1 MATNTEN
8 VSLLDISFNVS
19 EGMDGLDALIAK
31 SNELAE
37 KKKQL
42 MQAMKE
48 EQKSL
53 SVVARAYKDGSV
65 SQEEYKEAVS
75 NTAKSQV
82 DLKKQL
88 IDVND
93 EIKDVNQ
100 DIKVN
105 NTLMKSQADSANA
118 LRAQLQ
124 KNTKELNSMSAA
136 ERQTSEA
143 GQELSAETKDISDRL
158 KEMESSVGD
167 NRRNVG
173 NYTES
178 LEQAINSSGN
188 LGGVTGQLTGAVS
201 GSTGAFKSMFT
212 LLKTNPFVFIAT
224 VVISIIAAIEKL
236 ISRNSELTTAL
247 KGAFAPFEVILD
259 RVLDTLTEFI
269 TVFATAL
276 TKAADGITYL
286 AKKMGLLSDE
296 TIKAMDAAR
305 GLEQAQYDIY
315 AAETANITAVSELR
329 AKFADLRNISAD
341 QTKSMK
347 ERNEATAQS
356 LVILDQIQE
365 KELAVAQAKLDQIKA
380 QNSLSYSSQEALREE
395 AEAEKAL
402 NEMRRG
408 FANER
413 KGLISQQSGWQKSAY
428 DADVA
433 ASKAAQAK
441 KRADREASEKAAL
454 EASKKLLDEQMQV
467 ITDNLTAL
475 DLAHQEAELGKDDLD
490 LRLQHERE
498 YSEASLELFKTQLD
512 NKLISQQEYDN
523 KVTEARIAQNQIQL
537 EIDAQNKA
545 TRDEAEAIDKAN
557 RLELAMADTTSEYE
571 RKQMALQAQYE
582 QEKAAAEKV
591 GADVSLIEEKFSKK
605 AIKLKKE
612 EVDSKLA
619 MASGLAG
626 QMSQLL
632 GEESKAGKAFAVV
645 QATINTYLGATKA
658 LATGGLLGIA
668 KAAIVISFGLAQ
680 VASIVK
686 QKEPDTSIKGSS
698 RKFARGG
705 QITGASHANGGVT
718 FTGSNGQVFEA
729 EGGEN
734 MYILKKSASSEINAL
749 SALNEAHG
757 GRSFATSG
765 LYKFAQGGAVAMAN
779 NLANTPGGTITLS
792 NRSINQ
798 LANVMLAGIQSAPNP
813 VVSVQDIN
821 HTQHSMDVVVRDST
835 VF

>member
-31 SNELAE
+31 SNELAD

-53 SVVARAYKDGSV
+53 SDVARAYRDGSI
-65 SQEEYKEAVS
+65 SQEEYKEAVN

-88 IDVND
+88 LDVND

-124 KNTKELNSMSAA
+124 KNTKELNAMSAA

-188 LGGVTGQLTGAVS
+188 LGGVTGKLTGTVS
-201 GSTGAFKSMFT
+201 DSTGAFKSMFT

-269 TVFATAL
+269 TVFAKVL
-276 TKAADGITYL
+276 TKVADGITNL

-296 TIKAMDAAR
+296 TIKAMEAAR

-341 QTKSMK
+341 QTRSMK

-413 KGLISQQSGWQKSAY
+413 KELISQQSGWQKSAN
-428 DADVA
+428 DTAVA

-454 EASKKLLDEQMQV
+454 AASKKLLDEQMKV

-475 DLAHQEAELGKDDLD
+475 DLAHQEAELGKDDLN

-498 YSEASLELFKTQLD
+498 YSKASLELFKTQLD

-537 EIDAQNKA
+537 EIDARNKA

-571 RKQMALQAQYE
+571 RKQLALQAQYE

-591 GADVSLIEEKFSKK
+591 GADVSLIEQKFSEK
-605 AIKLKKE
+605 AKKLKKE
-612 EVDSKLA
+612 EVESKLA

-686 QKEPDTSIKGSS
+686 QKQPDTSIKGSS

-779 NLANTPGGTITLS
+779 NLANASGGTITLS

-821 HTQHSMDVVVRDST
+821 STQYSMDVIVRDAT